1 MGHDQFFKDFFRAFF
16 RDFLELFYP
25 EISAR
30 LDFGTLRFLEK
41 ELFTDFPE
49 GSLREADVVAELET
63 KNGVEELVV
72 VHSEAQL
79 RWERNF
85 GERMF
90 QYYAL
95 LWLRYRKPISPIV
108 VYLREAVTAAGRK
121 RTV

>member
-30 LDFGTLRFLEK
+30 LDFGTLRFLEQ

-63 KNGVEELVV
+63 RDGVKELVG
-72 VHSEAQL
+72 VHIEAQL

-85 GERMF
+85 GR
-90 QYYAL
+90 ADVL
-95 LWLRYRKPISPIV
+95 VLR
-108 VYLREAVTAAGRK
+108 LRENTWVSQDLGSAS
-121 RTV
+121 

>member
-63 KNGVEELVV
+63 RDGVKERTQHFVRIPRHENGWTVASHPSPRGR
-72 VHSEAQL
+72 HSST
-79 RWERNF
+79 
-85 GERMF
+85 
-90 QYYAL
+90 AL
-95 LWLRYRKPISPIV
+95 PCLLEFCYPHQ
-108 VYLREAVTAAGRK
+108 
-121 RTV
+121 